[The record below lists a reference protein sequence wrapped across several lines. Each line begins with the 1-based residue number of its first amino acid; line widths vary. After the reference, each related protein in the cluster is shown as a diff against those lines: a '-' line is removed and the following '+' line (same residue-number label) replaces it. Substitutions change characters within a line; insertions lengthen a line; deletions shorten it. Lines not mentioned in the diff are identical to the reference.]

1 MLLTKNEE
9 NKERQI
15 LADVVN
21 GKPAAMKELYDCYVG
36 FLTAV
41 VARYIPDEDDMK
53 DVLQNG
59 FVKIFTTIN
68 KFQYRGAG
76 SLKAW
81 MTRIVVNE
89 SLDWIAANKQGRQQF
104 DELTGINEESMI
116 SEYEEPN
123 VDDIPM
129 PAILEMIRHLPT
141 GYRIVFNLYVFEG
154 KSHREIAKLLN
165 IKEDTSASQLHR
177 AKAMLAYQITE
188 YRKHLND

>member
-1 MLLTKNEE
+1 MTKNEE

-21 GKPAAMKELYDCYVG
+21 GKPTAMKELYDCYVG

-68 KFQYRGAG
+68 KFQYRGVG

-89 SLDWIAANKQGRQQF
+89 SLDWIATNKQGRQQF
-104 DELTGINEESMI
+104 DEFTGINEESVI
-116 SEYEEPN
+116 NEYEEPN

-141 GYRIVFNLYVFEG
+141 GYRSVFNLYVFEG

>member
-68 KFQYRGAG
+68 KFQ
-76 SLKAW
+76 
-81 MTRIVVNE
+81 
-89 SLDWIAANKQGRQQF
+89 
-104 DELTGINEESMI
+104 
-116 SEYEEPN
+116 
-123 VDDIPM
+123 
-129 PAILEMIRHLPT
+129 
-141 GYRIVFNLYVFEG
+141 
-154 KSHREIAKLLN
+154 
-165 IKEDTSASQLHR
+165 
-177 AKAMLAYQITE
+177 
-188 YRKHLND
+188 